1 MLPKAGKRRNGAGT
15 LCRKPGSKFWYAVWV
30 RDGKR
35 FQVSTRKTTRKEAEA
50 VLADLTAD
58 YARGDEAKMLET
70 VKRNLDRA
78 RRERM
83 PLAEILPSF
92 LSNPERRPLAEST
105 AKTHRGRFARLLSW
119 ASKERPLLKFA
130 DELTLA
136 DARAFMATVAAGQT
150 AKTIND
156 TRALFLQ
163 LWNFLLKRGFAE
175 TNPWKEIDTRP
186 KDTHTKRELDAEQ
199 LARLFDA
206 AQGEMKTLFAVCV
219 FTGLRLKDAA
229 LLDWRQ
235 VDLKNRFITL
245 TPAKTR
251 RHGIEVKIPIVDPLF
266 DALTAGGV
274 IPSTGFVMPE
284 TAAIYQ
290 KNNALLCKK
299 IQATFRRA
307 GIEPDAEDEGVTRRA
322 CEYGAHSL
330 RHTFVSLAFAY
341 GIPLPIVQAIVGHTN
356 AAMTRHYLHLSPAE
370 LTAAMS
376 KFKAIPATAS
386 TDAPALPA
394 GTPQTRAL
402 AVEGADIP
410 ANATDAAERPLD
422 ALARLLEKM
431 DADELAEAARIVADA
446 RRARA

>member
-1 MLPKAGKRRNGAGT
+1 MIPKNDKRRNGCGT
-15 LCRKPGSKFWYAVWV
+15 LCKKAGSRCWYAVWM
-30 RDGKR
+30 RDGRR
-35 FQVSTRKTTRKEAEA
+35 FQVSTHKTVRAEAEA

-58 YARGDEAKMLET
+58 YARGDLARIHET
-70 VKRNLDRA
+70 VKRNLDKA

-83 PLAEILPSF
+83 PLAEILTAF
-92 LSNPERRPLAEST
+92 LDNPERRPLAEST
-105 AKTHRGRFARLLSW
+105 AKTHRGRFARLIAW
-119 ASKERPLLKFA
+119 TSKERPLLNFA

-136 DARAFMATVAAGQT
+136 DARAFIATVAAGQT
-150 AKTIND
+150 GKTFND

-163 LWNFLLKRGFAE
+163 LWNFLLRRGFVE

-186 KDTHTKRELDAEQ
+186 KDTHSKRELDAAQ
-199 LARLFDA
+199 LARLFGA
-206 AQGEMKTLFAVCV
+206 AQGEMKTLLAVCL

-229 LLDWRQ
+229 LMDWRQ
-235 VDLKNRFITL
+235 VDLQSRFITL

-251 RHGIEVKIPIVDPLF
+251 RHGIEVRIPIVEPLF

-274 IPSTGFVMPE
+274 MPSTGYVMPK
-284 TAAIYQ
+284 TAAVYL

-299 IQATFRRA
+299 IQATFRLA

-402 AVEGADIP
+402 AVEGANIP
-410 ANATDAAERPLD
+410 AEATGAAERPLD
-422 ALARLLEKM
+422 ALARLLAKM
-431 DADELAEAARIVADA
+431 DTDELEEAARMVANET
-446 RRARA
+446 RKRG